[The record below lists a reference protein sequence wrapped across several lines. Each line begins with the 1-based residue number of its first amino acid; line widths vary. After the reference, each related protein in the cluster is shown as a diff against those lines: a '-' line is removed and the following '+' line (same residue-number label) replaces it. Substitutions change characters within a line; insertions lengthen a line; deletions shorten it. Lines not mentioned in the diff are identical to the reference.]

1 MPKKAKTKKPVEMD
15 EKSANPGDR
24 MKHALSL
31 EVLSRTA
38 DWPTVTYSE
47 THAGAGIYAESKQ
60 KPANAH
66 IRALRERVMWELVRS
81 AAGATAVERPTPVPG
96 AAYLDLL
103 KRWWDSPDQFG
114 NYPGSARQAGDYLA
128 SQRRQF
134 QLLLTECDLATCNR
148 LKVAVKG
155 FPSQVEKD
163 SFEPKLEWLTA
174 PDHLYLVVDPFR
186 CVESFTGH
194 VNLPDG
200 KFGVAEGDIDHGIVH
215 KVLRLCSD
223 RSAAVMHFWWPTTSQ
238 DGKSGV
244 SAIVAD
250 SNKTTRG
257 LFLTWESEKPGRC
270 YRQYDD
276 YHNHASALLGVGKGA
291 DIVRQ
296 VGKLAWDKSWLSPFL
311 RLTGDTPEEEVA

>member
-1 MPKKAKTKKPVEMD
+1 MPKKAKTKKPVDMD

-38 DWPTVTYSE
+38 DWPIVTYSE

-60 KPANAH
+60 KPADSH
-66 IRALRERVMWELVRS
+66 IRALRERVMWELMR
-81 AAGATAVERPTPVPG
+81 AAGTTAVQRPAPAPG

-103 KRWWDSPDQFG
+103 RRWWDCPDQFG
-114 NYPGSARQAGDYLA
+114 SYPGSARQAGEYLA
-128 SQRRQF
+128 SQQRQF
-134 QLLLTECDLATCNR
+134 QLLLTEYDLATCNR

-155 FPSQVEKD
+155 FPSKVEQD

-174 PDHLYLVVDPFR
+174 PDYLYLVVDPFR

-194 VNLPDG
+194 ANLPDG

-223 RSAAVMHFWWPTTSQ
+223 KSAAVMHFWWPTTSQ
-238 DGKSGV
+238 EGKSGV
-244 SAIVAD
+244 SAIVAE
-250 SNKTTRG
+250 SNKATRG
-257 LFLTWESEKPGRC
+257 LFRDWESETPGRS
-270 YRQYDD
+270 YRQFGDGP
-276 YHNHASALLGVGKGA
+276 HNHASALLGVGKGA

-296 VGKLAWDKSWLSPFL
+296 IGQLAWDKSWLSPFL
-311 RLTGDTPEEEVA
+311 RHTSGTSEGEAV